1 MTGLRVVS
9 AVMLSLVHSVFPF
22 LLSAVTILVA
32 ILAPPALFVVFLS
45 VVVVFGDVTEAGN
58 QRKCHQNK

>member
-22 LLSAVTILVA
+22 LLSVTILVA

-45 VVVVFGDVTEAGN
+45 VVVMFGNVTEAGN
-58 QRKCHQNK
+58 QIKCH

>member
-1 MTGLRVVS
+1 MTGLRVVL

-22 LLSAVTILVA
+22 LLSVTILVA

-45 VVVVFGDVTEAGN
+45 VVVMFGNVTEAGN
-58 QRKCHQNK
+58 QIKCH

>member
-22 LLSAVTILVA
+22 LLSVTILVA

-45 VVVVFGDVTEAGN
+45 VVVMFGDVTEAGN

>member
-22 LLSAVTILVA
+22 LLSVTILVA

-58 QRKCHQNK
+58 QIKCH

>member
-1 MTGLRVVS
+1 MTGLRVVL

-22 LLSAVTILVA
+22 LLSVTILVA

-45 VVVVFGDVTEAGN
+45 VVVMFGDVTEAGN
-58 QRKCHQNK
+58 QRKCH

>member
-1 MTGLRVVS
+1 MTGLRVVL

-22 LLSAVTILVA
+22 LLSVTILVA

-45 VVVVFGDVTEAGN
+45 VVVMFGDVTEAGN
-58 QRKCHQNK
+58 QIKCH

>member
-22 LLSAVTILVA
+22 LLSVTILVA

-45 VVVVFGDVTEAGN
+45 VVVMFGDVTEAGN
-58 QRKCHQNK
+58 QRKCH